1 MSPQTFVLA
10 TTAIGAVAV
19 VLEVGLA
26 ALVDDAVG
34 DDELDPQAASI
45 KALAAN
51 AAAPIRGRKRVLKKT
66 SRANDNGN
74 RFQ

>member
-10 TTAIGAVAV
+10 TTAIGAVGAA
-19 VLEVGLA
+19 LEVASA

-45 KALAAN
+45 KALAAK
-51 AAAPIRGRKRVLKKT
+51 AAAPIRGRKRGLKKT
-66 SRANDNGN
+66 SKANDNGN